1 MCASKIGSTLGVGE
15 GVGEGDG
22 DGVGLGVGDAIAT
35 VAVAVGD
42 GELTAGCPQAASN
55 TIATSKSRPI
65 TL

>member
-22 DGVGLGVGDAIAT
+22 VGLGDGEATAT
-35 VAVAVGD
+35 VAVAFGD
-42 GELTAGCPQAASN
+42 GEPTAGRPHAASN
-55 TIATSKSRPI
+55 TSATRNARAI

>member
-22 DGVGLGVGDAIAT
+22 VRLGVGEATAT
-35 VAVAVGD
+35 VAMALAD
-42 GELTAGCPQAASN
+42 GEPTAGCPHAASN
-55 TIATSKSRPI
+55 TIATSKSRTI